1 MTTKHV
7 ILALLSIEPMSG
19 YELTQ
24 NMKISVD
31 SLWAATHSQIY
42 PALHKLEEEGLVTSE
57 QQVRG
62 QAMQKIVYT
71 ITAAGE
77 QEFMHW
83 LEQPIQYLPFR
94 DSFKLWASYLDLC
107 PPEVLFH
114 NIDRHILLHRQ
125 RAAYLEQLADNIARG
140 EHPLVRA
147 RMKHLPADEV
157 ERLKRTRSLIYYELA
172 AQARFEVESAQR
184 IRRYAEGLFPD
195 DISV

>member
-31 SLWAATHSQIY
+31 SLWAAAHSQIY

-71 ITAAGE
+71 ITPAGQE
-77 QEFMHW
+77 EFMNW

-94 DSFKLWASYLDLC
+94 DPFKLWASYLDLC
-107 PPEVLFH
+107 SPEVLFQ

-125 RAAYLEQLADNIARG
+125 RAAYLEQLADSIARG
-140 EHPLVRA
+140 DHPLVQA
-147 RMKHLPADEV
+147 RLKHLPSDEV
-157 ERLKRTRSLIYYELA
+157 ERLKKTRSLIYYELA
-172 AQARFEVESAQR
+172 AQSRFEVESAQR
-184 IRRYAEGLFPD
+184 IRRYAEGLFPR
-195 DISV
+195 DISL